1 MDNQKNSFNSAHKK
15 IIEAIH
21 TDSWPFQG
29 IKEHNLGMATTKK
42 APVKKSAAKAPAKA
56 QEIQPIYQQ
65 SRIDWRSLYLYAV
78 CLITLMVCLFSLVSL
93 IRSGVNVAYPD
104 PAYVDPYA
112 TKPQVDSVVIAAQV
126 KDQNQRQ
133 AVKSAIDA
141 VTTLIIAG
149 PLYVYHWRLARK

>member
-1 MDNQKNSFNSAHKK
+1 MDDEKNGFNSAHAK

-21 TDSWPFQG
+21 ADSWLFQG
-29 IKEHNLGMATTKK
+29 TKEHNLGMATTKR

-56 QEIQPIYQQ
+56 QVIQPIYQQ
-65 SRIDWRSLYLYAV
+65 SKIDWRSLYLYAV

-112 TKPQVDSVVIAAQV
+112 TAPKVDSAVIAEQV

>member
-65 SRIDWRSLYLYAV
+65 SKIDWRSLYLYAV

>member
-1 MDNQKNSFNSAHKK
+1 
-15 IIEAIH
+15 
-21 TDSWPFQG
+21 
-29 IKEHNLGMATTKK
+29 MATTKK

-56 QEIQPIYQQ
+56 QVIQPIYQQ
-65 SRIDWRSLYLYAV
+65 SKIDWRSLYLYAV

-93 IRSGVNVAYPD
+93 IRSGVNVAFPD

-112 TKPQVDSVVIAAQV
+112 TKPQVDSALIAEQV

>member
-1 MDNQKNSFNSAHKK
+1 
-15 IIEAIH
+15 
-21 TDSWPFQG
+21 
-29 IKEHNLGMATTKK
+29 MATTKK
-42 APVKKSAAKAPAKA
+42 APVKKSAAKVPAKA
-56 QEIQPIYQQ
+56 QVIQPIYQQ
-65 SRIDWRSLYLYAV
+65 SKIDWRSLYLYAV

-93 IRSGVNVAYPD
+93 IRSGVNVAFPD

-112 TKPQVDSVVIAAQV
+112 TKPQVDSALIAEQV

>member
-1 MDNQKNSFNSAHKK
+1 
-15 IIEAIH
+15 
-21 TDSWPFQG
+21 
-29 IKEHNLGMATTKK
+29 
-42 APVKKSAAKAPAKA
+42 
-56 QEIQPIYQQ
+56 
-65 SRIDWRSLYLYAV
+65 
-78 CLITLMVCLFSLVSL
+78 MVCLFSLVSL
-93 IRSGVNVAYPD
+93 IRSGVNVAFPD

-112 TKPQVDSVVIAAQV
+112 TKPQVDSALIAEQV

>member
-1 MDNQKNSFNSAHKK
+1 MSCSNVWLILGK
-15 IIEAIH
+15 
-21 TDSWPFQG
+21 
-29 IKEHNLGMATTKK
+29 KEHNLDMAPIKK
-42 APVKKSAAKAPAKA
+42 APVKKAVAKAPAKA
-56 QEIQPIYQQ
+56 QLVQPIYQQ

-78 CLITLMVCLFSLVSL
+78 CLITLMVCLFSLVSF

-112 TKPQVDSVVIAAQV
+112 TAPKVNSAVIAAQV

-133 AVKSAIDA
+133 AVKSMIDA

-149 PLYVYHWRLARK
+149 PLYIYHWRLARK

>member
-1 MDNQKNSFNSAHKK
+1 
-15 IIEAIH
+15 
-21 TDSWPFQG
+21 
-29 IKEHNLGMATTKK
+29 MATTKK
-42 APVKKSAAKAPAKA
+42 APVKKAVAKIPAKA
-56 QEIQPIYQQ
+56 QVIQPIYQQ

-93 IRSGVNVAYPD
+93 IRSGVNVVYPD

-112 TKPQVDSVVIAAQV
+112 TAPKVDSAVIAEQV

-133 AVKSAIDA
+133 AVKSMIDA

>member
-1 MDNQKNSFNSAHKK
+1 MRL
-15 IIEAIH
+15 IL
-21 TDSWPFQG
+21 G
-29 IKEHNLGMATTKK
+29 IKEHNLDMATTKK
-42 APVKKSAAKAPAKA
+42 APVKKAVAKAPAKA
-56 QEIQPIYQQ
+56 QVIQPIYQQ

-78 CLITLMVCLFSLVSL
+78 CLITLMVCLFSLVSF

-112 TKPQVDSVVIAAQV
+112 TAPKVNSAEIAAQV

-133 AVKSAIDA
+133 AIKSMIDA

-149 PLYVYHWRLARK
+149 PLYIYHWRLARK

>member
-1 MDNQKNSFNSAHKK
+1 MS
-15 IIEAIH
+15 
-21 TDSWPFQG
+21 
-29 IKEHNLGMATTKK
+29 TTKK
-42 APVKKSAAKAPAKA
+42 APAKKAPAKKVAAKTPAKA
-56 QEIQPIYQQ
+56 QLIQPIYQQ

-78 CLITLMVCLFSLVSL
+78 CLITLMVCLFSLVSF

-112 TKPQVDSVVIAAQV
+112 TAPKVNSAVIAAQL

-133 AVKSAIDA
+133 AVKSMIDA

-149 PLYVYHWRLARK
+149 PLYIYHWRLARK

>member
-1 MDNQKNSFNSAHKK
+1 
-15 IIEAIH
+15 
-21 TDSWPFQG
+21 
-29 IKEHNLGMATTKK
+29 MATTKK
-42 APVKKSAAKAPAKA
+42 SPARKAPVKKAAAKAPAKA
-56 QEIQPIYQQ
+56 QLIQPVYQQ

-93 IRSGVNVAYPD
+93 IRSGINVAYPD

-112 TKPQVDSVVIAAQV
+112 TAPKVNSAAIAAQL

-133 AVKSAIDA
+133 AVKSMIDG

>member
-1 MDNQKNSFNSAHKK
+1 
-15 IIEAIH
+15 
-21 TDSWPFQG
+21 
-29 IKEHNLGMATTKK
+29 MATTKK
-42 APVKKSAAKAPAKA
+42 APVRKSAAKVPAKA
-56 QEIQPIYQQ
+56 QVIQPIYEQP
-65 SRIDWRSLYLYAV
+65 RIDWRSLYLYAV

-93 IRSGVNVAYPD
+93 IRNGVNVVYPD

-112 TKPQVDSVVIAAQV
+112 SEPKVDSTVVAAQV

-133 AVKSAIDA
+133 AVKSMIDA

>member
-1 MDNQKNSFNSAHKK
+1 MKTAKKAATKTVNKN
-15 IIEAIH
+15 
-21 TDSWPFQG
+21 
-29 IKEHNLGMATTKK
+29 ATKTAK
-42 APVKKSAAKAPAKA
+42 APVV
-56 QEIQPIYQQ
+56 QPQ
-65 SRIDWRSLYLYAV
+65 SDGIDWRSLYLYAV

-112 TKPQVDSVVIAAQV
+112 TAPKVDSAVIAEQV

-149 PLYVYHWRLARK
+149 PLYAYHWRLARK

>member
-1 MDNQKNSFNSAHKK
+1 
-15 IIEAIH
+15 
-21 TDSWPFQG
+21 
-29 IKEHNLGMATTKK
+29 MATTKK
-42 APVKKSAAKAPAKA
+42 AAVKKAAAKAPAKA
-56 QEIQPIYQQ
+56 PAKAQVIQPIYQQ

-78 CLITLMVCLFSLVSL
+78 CLITLLVCLFSLVSL

-112 TKPQVDSVVIAAQV
+112 TKPQVDSAVIAAQV

>member
-1 MDNQKNSFNSAHKK
+1 MDDEKNGFNSAHVK

-21 TDSWPFQG
+21 ADSWLFQRT
-29 IKEHNLGMATTKK
+29 KEHNLGMATTKK

-56 QEIQPIYQQ
+56 QVIQPIYQQ
-65 SRIDWRSLYLYAV
+65 SKIDWRSLYLYAV

-112 TKPQVDSVVIAAQV
+112 TAPKVDSAVIAEQV

>member
-1 MDNQKNSFNSAHKK
+1 MDNQENVFNSAHMKR
-15 IIEAIH
+15 IEASSADLRPILR
-21 TDSWPFQG
+21 F
-29 IKEHNLGMATTKK
+29 KEHNLNMATTKK
-42 APVKKSAAKAPAKA
+42 AAVKKAAVKAPAKA
-56 QEIQPIYQQ
+56 QVIQPIYQQ

-112 TKPQVDSVVIAAQV
+112 TKPQVDSAVIAAQV

>member
-1 MDNQKNSFNSAHKK
+1 
-15 IIEAIH
+15 
-21 TDSWPFQG
+21 
-29 IKEHNLGMATTKK
+29 MASTKK

-56 QEIQPIYQQ
+56 QVIQPIYQQ
-65 SRIDWRSLYLYAV
+65 SKIDWRSLYLYAV

-104 PAYVDPYA
+104 PAYVDPYSTA
-112 TKPQVDSVVIAAQV
+112 PKVDSAVIAEQV

>member
-1 MDNQKNSFNSAHKK
+1 MENQEKVFNSAHKK
-15 IIEAIH
+15 IIEAAC
-21 TDSWPFQG
+21 TYPWPFHG

-56 QEIQPIYQQ
+56 QVIQPIYQQ
-65 SRIDWRSLYLYAV
+65 SKIDWRSLYLYAV

-93 IRSGVNVAYPD
+93 IRSGVNVAFPD

-112 TKPQVDSVVIAAQV
+112 TKPQVDSAVIAAQV

>member
-1 MDNQKNSFNSAHKK
+1 
-15 IIEAIH
+15 
-21 TDSWPFQG
+21 
-29 IKEHNLGMATTKK
+29 MATTKK
-42 APVKKSAAKAPAKA
+42 APVRKSAAKVPAKA
-56 QEIQPIYQQ
+56 QVIQPIYEQP
-65 SRIDWRSLYLYAV
+65 RIDWRSLYLYAV

-93 IRSGVNVAYPD
+93 IRNGVNVVYPD

-112 TKPQVDSVVIAAQV
+112 SAPKVDSTVVAAQV

-133 AVKSAIDA
+133 AVKSMIDA